1 MLFCA
6 AAAAVLLR
14 CAALVAGDIT
24 NSGGT
29 DGRST
34 VDRYSDDT
42 TREKIVQLHE
52 HDRDFDNANP
62 NENNR
67 WGNCFKWSADS
78 FESRSSPR
86 VGRG

>member
-1 MLFCA
+1 M
-6 AAAAVLLR
+6 
-14 CAALVAGDIT
+14 
-24 NSGGT
+24 
-29 DGRST
+29 
-34 VDRYSDDT
+34 DRYSDDT